1 MEDETNLTTWF
12 LFLFVVVVVV
22 VVVVLQLYELKE
34 RPDGVSRL
42 LLKYGIWVELPEVPG
57 SPIIESEKVVNPLTK
72 RHYEIKFIGEEGK
85 QQESTMHLSRQI
97 WFDGNLA
104 DK

>member
-1 MEDETNLTTWF
+1 MCD
-12 LFLFVVVVVV
+12 LFL
-22 VVVVLQLYELKE
+22 QLVELKE
-34 RPDGVSRL
+34 IPDGVSLL
-42 LLKYGIWVELPEVPG
+42 LLKHGIEIELPEVPG

-72 RHYEIKFIGEEGK
+72 RHYKIKFVGEEGIEK
-85 QQESTMHLSRQI
+85 ESTMHLSRQI